1 MEVNTGLRN
10 QQKINEIQLSGSLA
24 IKTKNQFGVHIF
36 SGSVADDGIIFG
48 KLQKPKYDIAEIRK
62 SVDTTIVE
70 LIPIR
75 PPSGPDTVLR
85 SIWNEAT
92 KSIEDL
98 TKENQKLNNDILDL
112 EAKIGE
118 LEIASQ
124 SLRVDLDA
132 KDLLLAAA
140 ENQVYQANSKVE
152 SSIVELQNSIQ
163 KATAESIQRVSL
175 FARNQS
181 LEDQVKQLN
190 ETLKGLEA
198 KKSEGAKQL
207 GDITYRVLKITNP
220 AFAQL
225 RVEADFKNNITGWI
239 NGPEIE
245 LYNSTDTATTVTF
258 DLLEGASNRNDE
270 LLAPLNITI
279 PAKETKIYTINF
291 NKAKLAGL
299 QPNLINQS
307 PVDHQ
312 RTFVINSKGTKT
324 NLTFTLFKN
333 SRF

>member
-1 MEVNTGLRN
+1 MAINTGLRN
-10 QQKINEIQLSGSLA
+10 EQKINEIQISGSLA

-36 SGSVADDGIIFG
+36 SGSVADDGIITG

-75 PPSGPDTVLR
+75 PPVGPDTVLR

-98 TKENQKLNNDILDL
+98 TKENQRLNTEILDL
-112 EAKIGE
+112 EAKVGE

-152 SSIVELQNSIQ
+152 SSIVELQNAIQ

-190 ETLKGLEA
+190 ETIKGLEA
-198 KKSEGAKQL
+198 KKAEGAKQL

-220 AFAQL
+220 QFAQL
-225 RVEADFKNNITGWI
+225 RVEANYKNEIEGWI

-258 DLLEGASNRNDE
+258 DLLEGPTSRNDE
-270 LLAPLNITI
+270 LTPPLNITI
-279 PAKETKIYTINF
+279 PAKATKIYTISY
-291 NKAKLAGL
+291 NKTKIADL
-299 QPNLINQS
+299 QPNQFNQGS
-307 PVDHQ
+307 VDHN
-312 RTFVINSKGTKT
+312 RTFVINSAGTKT
-324 NLTFTLFKN
+324 NLTFTLFKKG
-333 SRF
+333 

>member
-1 MEVNTGLRN
+1 MATNTGLRN

-24 IKTKNQFGVHIF
+24 IKTKNDFGVHIF
-36 SGSVADDGIIFG
+36 SGSVADDGIITG
-48 KLQKPKYDIAEIRK
+48 KLQKPKYDISEIRK

-75 PPSGPDTVLR
+75 PPIGPDTVLR

-98 TKENQKLNNDILDL
+98 TKENQRLNTIILDL
-112 EAKIGE
+112 EAKVGE

-152 SSIVELQNSIQ
+152 SSITELQNAIQ

-190 ETLKGLEA
+190 ETIKGLEA
-198 KKSEGAKQL
+198 KKAEGAKQL

-225 RVEADFKNNITGWI
+225 RVEADYKNNITGWI

-245 LYNSTDTATTVTF
+245 LYNSTNTATTVTF
-258 DLLEGASNRNDE
+258 DLLEGASSRNDE

-279 PAKETKIYTINF
+279 PAKETKIYSVNF
-291 NKAKLAGL
+291 NKAKLSSL
-299 QPNLINQS
+299 QPNQFNQGS
-307 PVDHQ
+307 VDHN
-312 RTFVINSKGTKT
+312 RTFVINSAGTKT
-324 NLTFTLFKN
+324 NLTFTLFKDN
-333 SRF
+333 